1 MKLVIAFLFCIAVVG
16 CGGASDAPALV
27 KVSGVANFQ
36 GKPLPDATLTFYP
49 GTGPVGVA
57 RTNSNGEFQVRTNGT
72 LGVVVDTHKVT
83 VAVAAEAAEAP
94 PMDGNEMAVANKSVL
109 PSKYADKETTDLQI
123 SIPEAGNEKLV
134 LDLTE

>member
-1 MKLVIAFLFCIAVVG
+1 MKLVIALLLCITLVG
-16 CGGASDAPALV
+16 CGGASDAPDLV

-36 GKPLPDATLTFYP
+36 GKPLPEATLTFYP
-49 GTGPVGVA
+49 AKGPVGVA
-57 RTNSNGEFQVRTNGT
+57 RTNANGEFQVRTNGT
-72 LGVVVDTHKVT
+72 LGAVVDTHKVT

-123 SIPEAGNEKLV
+123 SIPEAGNENLV

>member
-1 MKLVIAFLFCIAVVG
+1 MKLVVALLLCIAFVG
-16 CGGASDAPALV
+16 CGGPSDAPTLV

-36 GKPLPDATLTFYP
+36 GKPLADATLTFYP
-49 GTGPVGVA
+49 SKGPVGIG
-57 RTNSNGEFQVRTNGT
+57 RTNADGEFQIRTNGS

-83 VAVAAEAAEAP
+83 VFITEEATEPP

-109 PSKYADKETTDLQI
+109 PKKYADKETTDLQI
-123 SIPEAGNEKLV
+123 TVPESGNENLV